1 MQLEVYFEGNKKV
14 YADFNGNTIKTDQP
28 LKGGGEGTAPA
39 PFDLFLASIGTCA
52 GIYVK
57 GFCDSR
63 GIDASKIRII
73 QTHDFNPVTHLIE
86 KIELKAIL
94 PEDFPEKYKSAI
106 ITVMDQCA
114 VKKHLNNPPAIS
126 TITNLD

>member
-28 LKGGGEGTAPA
+28 VRGGGDGTASS

-52 GIYVK
+52 GIYLK

-63 GIDASKIRII
+63 GIDASNIRII
-73 QTHDFNPVTHLIE
+73 QTHTFNSHTHLIE

-106 ITVMDQCA
+106 LAVMDQCA
-114 VKKHLNNPPAIS
+114 VKKHLANPPII
-126 TITNLD
+126 TTTTNLN